1 MSLGTKIIWKILI
14 FELLMQ
20 YGKSDRIV
28 FNKIRIT
35 DNQKPENITSANV
48 SFISVGQEYCRG
60 VAWL

>member
-1 MSLGTKIIWKILI
+1 
-14 FELLMQ
+14 MQ

-35 DNQKPENITSANV
+35 DDQKPENITSANI